1 MRNKMAAVQ
10 YLHSPEKW
18 SDDQIK
24 LKASKN
30 RKQAIEL
37 LVMKY
42 REQLFRHAV
51 YFIKDQDAAYDIVQ
65 ETFIRAIKEQRLF
78 NLDFRIKAWL
88 FRVAKN
94 LCLNQIRNKS
104 RRTAILQAN
113 PGLDHQEADQYQQL
127 FEGEREIAM
136 MKAMEELSEEHRE
149 ILILRYYDDLSYAEI
164 SQILE
169 IKLGTVMSRLSR
181 ARAKLLTVMPED
193 IKER

>member
-1 MRNKMAAVQ
+1 MAAVQ